1 MLYYCLHYIGQLL
14 VYTICLALLLF
25 VTLQVML
32 LFLLH
37 EINKDGDGD
46 SRVMGDLG

>member
-14 VYTICLALLLF
+14 VYAICLALLLF

-32 LFLLH
+32 LFLLN